1 MLMCVQVSNSVEKR
15 LRYREHLYVCKR
27 FIICSSGKNSIWN
40 KSAQI
45 VSRNLLFALFCMIV
59 HLESTFFDSR
69 LFLL

>member
-27 FIICSSGKNSIWN
+27 FIIYSGKNSIWN

-45 VSRNLLFALFCMIV
+45 VSCNLLFALFCMIV
-59 HLESTFFDSR
+59 HLESIFFDSR